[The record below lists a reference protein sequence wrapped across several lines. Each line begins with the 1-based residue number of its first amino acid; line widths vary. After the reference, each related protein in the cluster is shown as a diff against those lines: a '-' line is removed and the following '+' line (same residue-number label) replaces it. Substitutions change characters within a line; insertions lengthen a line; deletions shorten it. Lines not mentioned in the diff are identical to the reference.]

1 MIRNLLESGFVIR
14 SVQVS
19 IYISSS
25 FTFAVQKADFGPM
38 GPVQSSLCY
47 EEAVANQLPA
57 IEYHLLRGIGQER
70 ETICKLCG
78 WTLQK
83 PLTGSYK
90 NPILKADKRM

>member
-1 MIRNLLESGFVIR
+1 MLRNLLESGFVI
-14 SVQVS
+14 
-19 IYISSS
+19 
-25 FTFAVQKADFGPM
+25 KL
-38 GPVQSSLCY
+38 GPVSLCY

-57 IEYHLLRGIGQER
+57 IHLLRGIGEER

-90 NPILKADKRM
+90 TPILKADKRM